1 MVIRYGYQKDK
12 KGPDLEGDSNVS
24 DYRGGFQG
32 SGMFLFL
39 PNVLLRCLC
48 YINQGASIMNND
60 YNGWTNYETWRV
72 NLEMFDG
79 LHIDNQE
86 DNPHGVHELAEYL
99 KETAIQAIEDGCT
112 HSGGFALDYALAF
125 LDAVDF
131 RQIAI
136 RKLEEVTA

>member
-1 MVIRYGYQKDK
+1 
-12 KGPDLEGDSNVS
+12 
-24 DYRGGFQG
+24 
-32 SGMFLFL
+32 
-39 PNVLLRCLC
+39 
-48 YINQGASIMNND
+48 MNKD

-86 DNPHGVHELAEYL
+86 DNSHGVHELAEYL
-99 KETAIQAIEDGCT
+99 KDTAIQAIEDGCT